1 MTCVNTAGLR
11 IPRRSQYCACSFVHN
26 ELGKSR
32 SLISL
37 RLRDAP
43 VAFSPQ
49 QISRQRSIT
58 SHSTSRSLAY
68 SETIPE
74 KSHSGTPTDSLRKT
88 LYLALRDDWRLLD
101 GVKAQSTHPQTSVCF
116 HLRLIIVLCTL
127 VPCIVP
133 LLVKSV
139 APLGFPFLPGWEKV
153 KKQFRGLASECL
165 RSPKKQP
172 PFPQPNLT
180 SLSTSYV
187 ATSKRR
193 LVLRFFL

>member
-37 RLRDAP
+37 RLRDVP

-49 QISRQRSIT
+49 HVSRQRSVT
-58 SHSTSRSLAY
+58 PHSTSRSLAY
-68 SETIPE
+68 NETIPE
-74 KSHSGTPTDSLRKT
+74 KSQSKTPIDSLRKT
-88 LYLALRDDWRLLD
+88 QNLALRDDWRLLD

-139 APLGFPFLPGWEKV
+139 APLGFPFLPGREKV
-153 KKQFRGLASECL
+153 KNNFASDSL
-165 RSPKKQP
+165 RSPKKQH
-172 PFPQPNLT
+172 PFPEPNLT

-193 LVLRFFL
+193 LVLRFLIT